1 MSDQTAQLKTL
12 NAKRAAATDA
22 ERTSLVLVCVIIC
35 LVTVG
40 LFVWGPTVELTADQ
54 INSVT
59 LWGP

>member
-1 MSDQTAQLKTL
+1 MSDEPVLPASL
-12 NAKRAAATDA
+12 NAKRAARADA

-54 INSVT
+54 ITSVA